1 MIIGLDMGGTHIDGV
16 IIKNDR
22 VVKTIKKPT
31 DREDLF
37 KSIWSTLEELV
48 EDYDKSNIKRINLS
62 TTVST
67 NAIVED
73 KISKV
78 GMIIQSGPGLKND
91 FAFCGDNRQF
101 ISGYIDHRGVAVEE
115 LDIDE
120 VQDAIQLYKERKIEA
135 CAIITKFSTRN
146 PQYELD
152 IKEQIG
158 DDLGEITM
166 GHRMSGKLN
175 FPRRVYT
182 SYLNSAVHSTFKDFS
197 INIKKSLEREG
208 IETSLY
214 ILKADAGT
222 MDIET
227 AEKRPVETILS
238 GPAASFMG
246 ISSMVET
253 EEDAILLDIGGTT
266 TDIFFLADGIPLFEP
281 LGAKISDYNTLV
293 RAIYS
298 VSIGLGG
305 DSSIR
310 VEGKDIK
317 IGPERKGRPYAL
329 GGPSPTPTDA
339 MIYLRHIDIEEDDKR
354 KKAEEA
360 MMILGEK
367 LNMPRSKVADLILDK
382 MGELIKNKTDELLED
397 INSKPVYTVREL
409 LHGKKIEPK
418 SISIIGGPANVL
430 AGVLEKLY
438 GLPCKF
444 PLNYDV
450 ANAIGAALAKPTL
463 DITMTADTEM
473 GILSVSELGVHE
485 KISNNYS
492 IDDAKER
499 AIELLKE
506 ASISM
511 GMDENEIEAEITE
524 ENSFNMVRGF
534 STSGKNIRIK
544 AQIKP
549 GHILKLRSG
558 NKNES

>member
-48 EDYDKSNIKRINLS
+48 EDYDKSDIKRINLS

-91 FAFCGDNRQF
+91 FVFCGDNRQF

-115 LDIDE
+115 LDIGE
-120 VQDAIQLYKERKIEA
+120 VQDAIQLYKKRKIEA
-135 CAIITKFSTRN
+135 CAVITKFSTRN
-146 PQYELD
+146 PQYELA
-152 IKEQIG
+152 IKEQIER
-158 DDLGEITM
+158 DLGEITM

-197 INIKKSLEREG
+197 VNIKKSLEKEG

-253 EEDAILLDIGGTT
+253 EEDSILLDIGGTT

-305 DSSIR
+305 DSSIS
-310 VEGKDIK
+310 VEGKGLK

-339 MIYLRHIDIEEDDKR
+339 MIYLRYIDIEDDKR
-354 KKAEEA
+354 KKSEEA

-367 LNMPRSKVADLILDK
+367 LNMPASKAADLILDR

-409 LHGKKIEPK
+409 LHGKKIEPR

-438 GLPCKF
+438 NLPCKF
-444 PLNYDV
+444 PPNYDV
-450 ANAIGAALAKPTL
+450 SNAIGAALAKPTL

-473 GILSVSELGVHE
+473 GVLSVSELGVHE

-506 ASISM
+506 AAISM

-524 ENSFNMVRGF
+524 ESSFNMVRGF

>member
-48 EDYDKSNIKRINLS
+48 EDYDKSDIKRINLS

-91 FAFCGDNRQF
+91 FVFCGDNRQF

-115 LDIDE
+115 LDIGE
-120 VQDAIQLYKERKIEA
+120 VQDAIQLYKKRKIEA
-135 CAIITKFSTRN
+135 CAVITKFSTRN
-146 PQYELD
+146 PQYELA
-152 IKEQIG
+152 IKEQIER
-158 DDLGEITM
+158 DLGEITM

-197 INIKKSLEREG
+197 VNIKKSLEKEG

-253 EEDAILLDIGGTT
+253 EEDSILLDIGGTT

-305 DSSIR
+305 DSSIS
-310 VEGKDIK
+310 VEGKGLK

-339 MIYLRHIDIEEDDKR
+339 MIYLRYIDIEDDKR
-354 KKAEEA
+354 KKSEEA

-367 LNMPRSKVADLILDK
+367 LNMPASKAADLILDR

-409 LHGKKIEPK
+409 LHGKKIEPR

-438 GLPCKF
+438 NLPCKF
-444 PLNYDV
+444 PPNYDV

-473 GILSVSELGVHE
+473 GVLSVSELGVHE

-506 ASISM
+506 AAISM

-524 ENSFNMVRGF
+524 ESSFNMVRGF